1 MKRTNHV
8 LYCHV
13 TLSLPLAG
21 HRRREAAEA
30 AISELSMPPGR
41 SRCHSRLYACSTVTL
56 PGSRLLR
63 AVAVGEGGWCE
74 PEGRW
79 QYALARMLASD
90 GAVVSEVDLVS
101 KKTDE
106 A

>member
-1 MKRTNHV
+1 M
-8 LYCHV
+8 
-13 TLSLPLAG
+13 PLA
-21 HRRREAAEA
+21 AADERPQRQL

-41 SRCHSRLYACSTVTL
+41 SRCHSRLYACSTLTL

-79 QYALARMLASD
+79 QYALARMLATD

>member
-1 MKRTNHV
+1 M
-8 LYCHV
+8 
-13 TLSLPLAG
+13 
-21 HRRREAAEA
+21 
-30 AISELSMPPGR
+30 
-41 SRCHSRLYACSTVTL
+41 TL